1 MGSERRQHER
11 VTKPFEGRWSG
22 ASGATDCRISDIS
35 TGGCFVQSLTA
46 APQPGE
52 QTTVTVSFGQNF
64 SMSLTGTVV
73 YVEPG
78 QGFAV
83 KFADLPAND
92 AAVFRA
98 FIGQLAK

>member
-1 MGSERRQHER
+1 VGSERRQHDR
-11 VTKPFEGRWSG
+11 VTKPFDGRWSG
-22 ASGATDCRISDIS
+22 ASGANECRISDIS

-46 APQPGE
+46 APNPGE
-52 QTTVTVSFGQNF
+52 ATTVTVSFGQNF
-64 SMSLTGTVV
+64 SMSLTGNVV

-83 KFADLPAND
+83 KFAELPEND